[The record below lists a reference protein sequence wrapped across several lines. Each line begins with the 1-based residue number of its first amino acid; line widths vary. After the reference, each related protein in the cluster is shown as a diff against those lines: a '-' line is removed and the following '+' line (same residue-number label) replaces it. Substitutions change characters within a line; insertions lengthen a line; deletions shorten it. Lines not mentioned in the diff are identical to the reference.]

1 MEYIKDSK
9 KEIINNFN
17 RISKIKKLFIEEREN
32 LMLNILDRNSIIKAM
47 QSDDEKESKLAQDLF
62 EHFMRI
68 LAKSVYKIE
77 YQTASKLSLSDRL
90 SENDFINKF
99 ISLSYNDKH
108 LTTRKALEVILLE
121 EQTENKK

>member
-9 KEIINNFN
+9 KEIINNLN

-47 QSDDEKESKLAQDLF
+47 QSDDEKESELAQDLF

-77 YQTASKLSLSDRL
+77 YQTASKLSLNEGL

-99 ISLSYNDKH
+99 ISLSYNDKY
-108 LTTRKALEVILLE
+108 LTTRKALGIILLE